1 MEGVEAIRDI
11 NKNHLTFSLDPST
24 TAARH
29 FASAISQSREHLSHQ
44 REKVPR
50 PIDISASSRRY
61 VAWGRLL
68 RIKHCLWVNEVMS
81 VKEDIE

>member
-11 NKNHLTFSLDPST
+11 NKNHLTFSFDASA

-29 FASAISQSREHLSHQ
+29 FASAISQSRELLSHQ
-44 REKVPR
+44 REKFPR
-50 PIDISASSRRY
+50 PIDISASSSMLL
-61 VAWGRLL
+61 WGRLL

-81 VKEDIE
+81 AKEDIE